1 MSAGGAS
8 TDHQQASLSNAQL
21 ESMGSTNWNGDRLC
35 STEDAATTVRANRG
49 EAGFF
54 NFVNPADLIICTDC
68 VRRASAPHSRLPNRG
83 KQAMAFSE
91 HYTSTQASRVGR
103 TSITFFVK
111 EGAKPV
117 IRAALADGGYG
128 TSYQEG
134 LVNMLNDL
142 LESQNRTPLA

>member
-1 MSAGGAS
+1 
-8 TDHQQASLSNAQL
+8 
-21 ESMGSTNWNGDRLC
+21 
-35 STEDAATTVRANRG
+35 
-49 EAGFF
+49 
-54 NFVNPADLIICTDC
+54 
-68 VRRASAPHSRLPNRG
+68 
-83 KQAMAFSE
+83 MAYSE
-91 HYTSTQASRVGR
+91 HYGTIQASRVGR

-142 LESQNRTPLA
+142 LESQNRAAVA

>member
-1 MSAGGAS
+1 MNPDGPNGC
-8 TDHQQASLSNAQL
+8 TGNGQANTSIRNQ
-21 ESMGSTNWNGDRLC
+21 T
-35 STEDAATTVRANRG
+35 
-49 EAGFF
+49 
-54 NFVNPADLIICTDC
+54 
-68 VRRASAPHSRLPNRG
+68 
-83 KQAMAFSE
+83 MAFSE
-91 HYTSTQASRVGR
+91 HYTSTQASRIGR

-142 LESQNRTPLA
+142 LESQDRKRVA

>member
-1 MSAGGAS
+1 
-8 TDHQQASLSNAQL
+8 
-21 ESMGSTNWNGDRLC
+21 
-35 STEDAATTVRANRG
+35 
-49 EAGFF
+49 
-54 NFVNPADLIICTDC
+54 
-68 VRRASAPHSRLPNRG
+68 
-83 KQAMAFSE
+83 MAYSE
-91 HYTSTQASRVGR
+91 HYGVIQASRVGR

-142 LESQNRTPLA
+142 LESQNRGAVA